1 MTALFEQ
8 FIKERLYVKNV
19 TPKTIIFYRSSFKAY
34 QKIIPSSTVPT
45 KQDLTTF
52 VIGLR
57 EQGIKPVSCN
67 TYISGINAFLSW
79 LYENGYTP
87 EHLKIKK
94 LKFHQRIMK
103 TFDEKEL
110 SRIIKHKPR
119 PAMVRIHTIVLT
131 ALDTGCRINELLTL
145 TKDNIDFDNLLIK
158 VTGKGNK
165 DRIIPI
171 SFDCRKILFKYLK
184 DHNADL
190 VFCTKQGAKLMYD
203 NVRRD
208 YQLLLKACGVEKC
221 DQSFHSLRRVF
232 AETYVKNGGNIFY
245 LMTLLGHT
253 DIKTTKLYVK
263 VNVQDLQEMHLKTSI
278 LTRQR

>member
-1 MTALFEQ
+1 MSTLFEQ
-8 FIKERLYVKNV
+8 FIKERIYVKNV
-19 TPKTIIFYRSSFKAY
+19 TPKTIIFYRTSFKAY
-34 QKIIPSSTVPT
+34 QKIIPSATVPT
-45 KQDLTTF
+45 KQDLTNF

-57 EQGIKPVSCN
+57 EQGLKPVSCN
-67 TYISGINAFLSW
+67 TYISGFNAYLSW
-79 LYENGYTP
+79 LYENEYTT

-103 TFDEKEL
+103 TFDDKEL
-110 SRIIKHKPR
+110 RRIITHKPR
-119 PAMVRIHTIVLT
+119 TALVKIHTLVLT

-145 TKDNIDFDNLLIK
+145 EKDKVDLENLLIT

-171 SFDCRKILFKYLK
+171 SLDCRKILFKYLTS
-184 DHNADL
+184 HNSTL
-190 VFCTKQGAKLMYD
+190 VFPNKRGGKMMYN

-208 YQLLLKACGVEKC
+208 YQLLLKACKVEKC

-245 LMTLLGHT
+245 LMQTMGHT
-253 DIKTTKLYVK
+253 DIKTTKQYVK
-263 VNVQDLQEMHLKTSI
+263 VDVKSLQETHLKTSI
-278 LTRQR
+278 LTRSR